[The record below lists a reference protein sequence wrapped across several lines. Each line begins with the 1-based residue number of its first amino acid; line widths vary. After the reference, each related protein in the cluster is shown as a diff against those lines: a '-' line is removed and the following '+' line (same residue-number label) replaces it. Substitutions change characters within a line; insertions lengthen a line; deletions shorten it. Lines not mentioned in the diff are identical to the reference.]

1 LGPEG
6 PVDPQVGVLAVESLD
21 GHPICLLGNYGLHS
35 IGEIRPGDVS
45 ADYFGLWAEAISRL
59 AAAQRGYPPFV
70 PIMSNG
76 CSGASLSVD
85 PRRPQIKYTLY
96 EKMYRIAEIVAA
108 ETLSTW
114 RNIEFHDWV
123 ELAASQEEVEMNVRL
138 PGTADV
144 TAAHKILADAP
155 PNTQFRQLPQIYA
168 RETVIMS
175 ETFPKTVKVPIQ
187 ALRIG
192 DLGLATFPGEAF
204 AQLGLE
210 VKAKSP
216 LKPTLCIEL
225 ANGYHG
231 YIPTVEAHANG
242 GYETWR
248 AKSSYLEVQAAP
260 KMVAATLRRL
270 AAVAG

>member
-1 LGPEG
+1 
-6 PVDPQVGVLAVESLD
+6 
-21 GHPICLLGNYGLHS
+21 
-35 IGEIRPGDVS
+35 
-45 ADYFGLWAEAISRL
+45 
-59 AAAQRGYPPFV
+59 
-70 PIMSNG
+70 MSNG

-85 PRRPQIKYTLY
+85 PRRPQFKNTLY
-96 EKMYRIAEIVAA
+96 DKTYRIAEIVAA

-123 ELAASQEEVEMNVRL
+123 ELGASHEELEMAVRFPSPPDVAAAR
-138 PGTADV
+138 
-144 TAAHKILADAP
+144 KILAAAEP
-155 PNTQFRQLPQIYA
+155 GPQFRQLPQIYA

-175 ETFPKTVKVPIQ
+175 ETFPRTVKAPIQ

-192 DLGLATFPGEAF
+192 GLGIATFPGEAF

-225 ANGYHG
+225 ANDYHG

-248 AKSSYLEVQAAP
+248 AKSSHLEVQAAP
-260 KMVAATLRRL
+260 KMVASALRQL
-270 AAVAG
+270 AALAG